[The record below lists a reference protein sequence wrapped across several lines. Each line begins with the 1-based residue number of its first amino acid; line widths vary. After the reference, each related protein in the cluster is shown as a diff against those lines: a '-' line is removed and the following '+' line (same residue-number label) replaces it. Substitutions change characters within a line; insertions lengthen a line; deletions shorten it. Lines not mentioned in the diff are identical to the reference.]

1 MEITNFK
8 VGQELTAQKSSL
20 LFVQYYSKLVVPE
33 GTRII
38 FLTKEDFEGLTVTSE
53 ETSGVSKTSKKAWS
67 NTKHS
72 ASIKIGGDTILLSWM
87 GKSSDSC
94 IGTHF
99 VCYSDIKS

>member
-33 GTRII
+33 GARII
-38 FLTKEDFEGLTVTSE
+38 WISE
-53 ETSGVSKTSKKAWS
+53 EFRIQNCNPSSEEVSGTSKAGKAWS
-67 NTKHS
+67 NTKHTCS
-72 ASIKIGGDTILLSWM
+72 VALGEDSILLSWM
-87 GKSSDSC
+87 GKDITSC
-94 IGTHF
+94 LGTHF